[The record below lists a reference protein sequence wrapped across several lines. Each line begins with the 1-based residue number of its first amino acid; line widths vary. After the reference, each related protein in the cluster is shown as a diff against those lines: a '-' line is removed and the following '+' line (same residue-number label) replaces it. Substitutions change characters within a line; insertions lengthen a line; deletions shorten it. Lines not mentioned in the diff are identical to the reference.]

1 MVYIPK
7 RLQKTIFVLSLL
19 TNYVLKKIRSKVGY
33 GSSFSRTTSR
43 NSRLQKSSILKK
55 LGYGKSSILW
65 ALACVL
71 LQACNPVDNYILGQ
85 DNTPIPGE
93 LRPLSTPQKL
103 QEKWSTRISTSKNS
117 DSHLK
122 LKPVVKGKILYT
134 ADANGTIKALN
145 KENGEL
151 LWTKKLPVGLV
162 SGPAVFANRIVL
174 GTEVSTVVLLN
185 QSDGQQLWETKIS
198 SEVLAK
204 PVIVKNKVIV
214 KTIDGNLYALN
225 LFTGETLWVSAHG
238 APSLILKASSSPIIT
253 KDNLALV
260 GYSDG
265 KLDAIDIQTG
275 KLVWQRSI
283 SYANGSSDVERL
295 VDIDADP
302 IIKDSVVY
310 LASYQGYVGALSLK
324 DGQFIWRKPASIYK
338 NMIIDTDN
346 LYFADSE
353 DIIWSLNRHNG
364 RVNWKQVA
372 LKARGITEPVLL
384 GNYLIV
390 GDKTGLLHMLAL
402 QNGDL
407 QSRAQ
412 LKGAISLAPTV
423 VHNHIFTVAADGR
436 LSCFAVG

>member
-1 MVYIPK
+1 MVSISKNYIF
-7 RLQKTIFVLSLL
+7 LAI
-19 TNYVLKKIRSKVGY
+19 
-33 GSSFSRTTSR
+33 TS
-43 NSRLQKSSILKK
+43 
-55 LGYGKSSILW
+55 
-65 ALACVL
+65 AL

-85 DNTPIPGE
+85 DNTPAPAE
-93 LRPLSTPQKL
+93 LKPLTAPSKL
-103 QEKWSTRISTSKNS
+103 QEKWSTRIGASQKTTIN
-117 DSHLK
+117 LK
-122 LKPVVKGKILYT
+122 LKPVVKGNILYT
-134 ADANGTIKALN
+134 ADSNGIIKALN

-151 LWTKKLPVGLV
+151 LWSKKLPVGLV
-162 SGPAVFANRIVL
+162 SGPSVSAKRIAL
-174 GTEVSTVVLLN
+174 GTEVSTIVLLD
-185 QSDGQQLWETKIS
+185 QKDGQQLWETKIS
-198 SEVLAK
+198 SEALAK
-204 PVIVKNKVIV
+204 PVIARNKVIA
-214 KTIDGNLYALN
+214 KTIDGNLYGLN
-225 LFTGETLWVSAHG
+225 LTNGETLWVSAHG
-238 APSLILKASSSPIIT
+238 APGLILKASSSPIIT
-253 KDNLALV
+253 NDNLALV

-265 KLDAIDIQTG
+265 KLDAVDIQTG

-283 SYANGSSDVERL
+283 SYASGSSDVERL

-302 IIKDSVVY
+302 IVKDGIVY

-338 NMIIDTDN
+338 NMIIGKDN
-346 LYFADSE
+346 LYFTDSE
-353 DIIWSLNRHNG
+353 DIIWSLDRHSG
-364 RVNWKQVA
+364 HVNWKQVA

-423 VHNHIFTVAADGR
+423 VQNRIFTVAADGQ